1 MSNTMIFIRT
11 LLFSFLVGGGLVF
24 QSAAPAFGQSDILLQ
39 LRGGKYVLDHSAS
52 DRIDQAIQ
60 TAVIGLPDPSSMVWY
75 LKNSNT
81 PSEHVVLTLATNEVN
96 VKFDSQGPLRSPI
109 NGQAVRWT
117 REGGKKYNLTSRV
130 ERGILVQTL
139 TRDGETITRTY
150 TEDAKALTIRV
161 EVTSPRLP
169 RPLTY
174 KLVYNRAS

>member
-1 MSNTMIFIRT
+1 MIFIRT

-39 LRGGKYVLDHSAS
+39 LRGCKYVLDHSAS

-75 LKNSNT
+75 LKNTNT

-96 VKFDSQGPLRSPI
+96 VKFDGQGPLRSPI

-117 REGGKKYNLTSRV
+117 REGKKYNLTSRV
-130 ERGILVQTL
+130 DLGTLVQTL

-150 TEDAKALTIRV
+150 TEDAKALTMRV
-161 EVTSPRLP
+161 EVTNPRLQ